1 MFKDG
6 LLKGKRILVTGG
18 GTGLGKEMATHYASL
33 GADIVIC
40 GRRLNVLEETADE
53 IKSNLEKGIAVL
65 RNGDK
70 TPKWVKVDIDKGEL
84 ILNPTKK
91 FKHLNLSIISI
102 DADGN
107 KIKNDIK
114 GKINKRS
121 AERFAKQIEI
131 KEQTKFVS
139 LTEQVGVEANI
150 QDDYGSD
157 IINRL

>member
-1 MFKDG
+1 MFFLSFLDS
-6 LLKGKRILVTGG
+6 L
-18 GTGLGKEMATHYASL
+18 AT
-33 GADIVIC
+33 V
-40 GRRLNVLEETADE
+40 V
-53 IKSNLEKGIAVL
+53 KGIAVL
-65 RNGDK
+65 RNGEK
-70 TPKWVKVDIDKGEL
+70 TPKWVKVDKDKGEL
-84 ILNPTKK
+84 ILNPPKNL
-91 FKHLNLSIISI
+91 KHLNLSIISI

-139 LTEQVGVEANI
+139 LTEQVGVEASI

>member
-1 MFKDG
+1 MS
-6 LLKGKRILVTGG
+6 
-18 GTGLGKEMATHYASL
+18 KEDAVQQLIDLMSKEAQTRATQTIKSIEDEAKL
-33 GADIVIC
+33 TATKKAKKVVIETIQ
-40 GRRLNVLEETADE
+40 RTAAETAIE
-53 IKSNLEKGIAVL
+53 NCV
-65 RNGDK
+65 
-70 TPKWVKVDIDKGEL
+70 
-84 ILNPTKK
+84 
-91 FKHLNLSIISI
+91 SIFNIES
-102 DADGN
+102 D
-107 KIKNDIK
+107 DIK